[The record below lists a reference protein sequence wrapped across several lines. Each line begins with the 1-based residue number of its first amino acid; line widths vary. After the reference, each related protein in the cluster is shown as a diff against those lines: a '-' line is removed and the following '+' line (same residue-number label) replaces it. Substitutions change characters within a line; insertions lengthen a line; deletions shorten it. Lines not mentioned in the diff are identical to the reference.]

1 MANYAFSSLANGQH
15 VSFNAATDILSFDS
29 SVTASTLT
37 FAESGGALSILWQG
51 KTVWL
56 DNLSLTKL
64 RDDSLQFVNGG
75 IVVAGDTTTDPL
87 ADWYGAEYTM
97 QTYNAGNWVAG
108 LGGADLAQ
116 TGSGA
121 DWLIGNVALTS
132 LNHLSRI
139 GNTGSPNSST
149 SPTISADGR
158 YVGFSGGWTSFGSQN
173 NSATDVLVK
182 DVTSGTVIN
191 EHKSSASV
199 YGNSGSGSPVISA
212 DGKAL
217 AFISASSNLVSGSSS
232 SLYDIYVAGVGT
244 NAIERISTG
253 TGGTLAANGR
263 SLNPDIS
270 GTGRYVAFE
279 SSTSNWAAG
288 GSTAQSDIFLK
299 DRNTGT
305 LTRISTSLTGGD
317 GNGESS
323 SAKVSNDGRF
333 VVFESAASNL
343 TSGDT
348 NGYTDIFFW
357 DRVVGHLTNLTSYM
371 TSVTNPNN
379 TCLNPDIAYDNGW
392 GGMIAFETARSL
404 VAGDTNN
411 ATDIYAFNM
420 GDETFQLVSSKADGN
435 AVSLSSTDASI
446 SGDGRFV
453 VFTSYASNLVAGDTN
468 GVADVFVKDLYTGA
482 IALVSKAANGAQGT
496 LASGNAEISLGGEY
510 IVFETAASNLSST
523 DANGSFTDIYRV
535 SNPLLKDTLVGGSGN
550 DTYVINRSDVITE
563 AINGG
568 TDTVRSTISYILGAN
583 LENLVLLGTG
593 NLTGTGNSLNNTIY
607 GNAGNNAMNGSTGT
621 DTVSYL
627 YAGAAVTVSLAT
639 TAAQATGGAGTD
651 TLSNFENLSGS
662 AYNDRLTGDAN
673 NNRLDG
679 LGGADTMTGGAGNDT
694 YVCNANTDIIVEAAS
709 AGTDTVI
716 SAVTWTLGS
725 TLENLTLSGS
735 AAINGTGN
743 SAANVLTGNSVA
755 NTLNGGGA
763 NDTINGGAGND
774 SLIGGEGHDR
784 LDGGTGND
792 TMLGGNG
799 DDIYVCDSSA
809 DIISE
814 SVGASAGT
822 GTDTVISAVTWTL
835 GGLFENLTLSG
846 SATING
852 SGNSAANVLTGNSV
866 NNVLNGSGG
875 NDTVSGGSG
884 NDTINGGAGNDSLT
898 GGSGNDSF
906 RIADALSAT
915 ANLDRITDYVVAN
928 DIIQLENS
936 VFAKLTTTGALA
948 TANFVA
954 NATGTAIDA
963 NDYIIYETDSGKLLY
978 DADGN
983 GSGTAVQFALLGASL
998 AIVASE
1004 FVVT

>member
-15 VSFNAATDILSFDS
+15 VSFNATTDILSFDN

-37 FAESGGALSILWQG
+37 LAESGGALSVLWQG

-64 RDDSLQFVNGG
+64 RDDSLQFANGG
-75 IVVAGDTTTDPL
+75 QVIAGDTTTDTL

-97 QTYNAGNWVAG
+97 QTNNAGSWVAG
-108 LGGADLAQ
+108 LGGADLVQ

-149 SPTISADGR
+149 SPSISADGR
-158 YVGFSGGWTSFGSQN
+158 YVGFAGGWTSFGSQN
-173 NSATDVLVK
+173 NSGTDVFVK
-182 DVTSGTVIN
+182 DVTSGTVSN
-191 EHKSSASV
+191 EHKSSAGL

-232 SLYDIYVAGVGT
+232 SLYDIFVAGVGT
-244 NAIERISTG
+244 NAIERVSTG

-279 SSTSNWAAG
+279 STTSNWATG

-299 DRNTGT
+299 DRSTGT

-323 SAKVSNDGRF
+323 SAKVSNDGSI

-348 NGYTDIFFW
+348 NGYTDIFIW
-357 DRVVGHLTNLTSYM
+357 DKSDGSLTNLTSLM

-379 TCLNPDIAYDNGW
+379 SCLNPDIAYDNGW
-392 GGMIAFETARSL
+392 GGKIVFETARGL

-411 ATDIYAFNM
+411 ATDIYAFNAS
-420 GDETFQLVSSKADGN
+420 DNTFQLVSSKSDGS
-435 AVSLSSTDASI
+435 AASLSSTDASI

-468 GVADVFVKDLYTGA
+468 GVADVFVKDLHTGA
-482 IALVSKAANGAQGT
+482 IALVSKAANGTQGT

-510 IVFETAASNLSST
+510 IVFETAANLSST
-523 DANGSFTDIYRV
+523 DANGSFTDVYRV
-535 SNPLLKDTLVGGSGN
+535 SNPLLKDTLVGGAGN

-563 AINGG
+563 AVNGG
-568 TDTVRSTISYILGAN
+568 TDTVRSTISYTLGAN

-593 NLTGTGNSLNNTIY
+593 NLAGTGNSLNNTIY
-607 GNAGNNAMNGSTGT
+607 GNAGNNTMNGSTGI
-621 DTVSYL
+621 DTVSYS
-627 YAGAAVTVSLAT
+627 YAAAAVTVSLAT

-662 AYNDRLTGDAN
+662 AYNDILTGDASG
-673 NNRLDG
+673 NRLDG
-679 LGGADTMTGGAGNDT
+679 LAGNDTLTGGAGNDT
-694 YVCNANTDIIVEAAS
+694 YVVNASGDIIVES
-709 AGTDTVI
+709 VGAGTDTVI
-716 SAVTWTLGS
+716 SGITWTLGS
-725 TLENLTLSGS
+725 TL
-735 AAINGTGN
+735 
-743 SAANVLTGNSVA
+743 
-755 NTLNGGGA
+755 
-763 NDTINGGAGND
+763 
-774 SLIGGEGHDR
+774 
-784 LDGGTGND
+784 
-792 TMLGGNG
+792 
-799 DDIYVCDSSA
+799 
-809 DIISE
+809 
-814 SVGASAGT
+814 
-822 GTDTVISAVTWTL
+822 
-835 GGLFENLTLSG
+835 ENLTLSG

-866 NNVLNGSGG
+866 ANTLSGGGANDTINGGAGNDSLVGGEGNDRLDGNTG
-875 NDTVSGGSG
+875 NDTMVGGNGDDTYICDAAGDIITESPSAGTDTVVSAVAWTLGATLENLTLSGSATINGTGNSAANVLTGNSVNNILSGGGSNDTINGGSG

-898 GGSGNDSF
+898 GSAGNDTF
-906 RIADALSAT
+906 RFADALSAT
-915 ANLDRITDYVVAN
+915 TNLDSITDYAVAS
-928 DIIQLENS
+928 DTIQLENS
-936 VFAKLTTTGALA
+936 FFTKLTTNGALA

-954 NATGTAIDA
+954 NATGTAVDA
-963 NDYIIYETDSGKLLY
+963 NDYIIYETDTGKLFY

-983 GSGTAVQFALLGASL
+983 GVGAAIQFALLGSGL
-998 AIVASE
+998 AMAAGE
-1004 FVVT
+1004 FLVT

>member
-29 SVTASTLT
+29 WVTASSLTL
-37 FAESGGALSILWQG
+37 AESGGALSILWQG
-51 KTVWL
+51 KTIWL
-56 DNLSLTKL
+56 DNLSISKL
-64 RDDSLQFVNGG
+64 RDDSLQFANGG
-75 IVVAGDTTTDPL
+75 LLIAGDTTTDTL

-97 QTYNAGNWVAG
+97 QTDNAGNWVAG

-116 TGSGA
+116 TGSGS
-121 DWLIGNVALTS
+121 DWLVGNVALTS

-158 YVGFSGGWTSFGSQN
+158 YVGFAGGWTSFGSQN
-173 NSATDVLVK
+173 NSATDVFVK
-182 DVTSGTVIN
+182 DVTSGTVNN
-191 EHKSSASV
+191 EHKSSAGL

-244 NAIERISTG
+244 STIERVSTG

-288 GSTAQSDIFLK
+288 GSTAQSDIFFK
-299 DRNTGT
+299 DRSTGT
-305 LTRISTSLTGGD
+305 LTRLSTSLTGGD

-323 SAKVSNDGRF
+323 SAKISNDGRF
-333 VVFESAASNL
+333 VAFESAASNL

-348 NGYTDIFFW
+348 NGYTDIFVW
-357 DRVVGHLTNLTSYM
+357 DRNDGSLTNLTSLM

-379 TCLNPDIAYDNGW
+379 SCLNPDIAYDNGW
-392 GGMIAFETARSL
+392 GGTIVFETARGL
-404 VAGDTNN
+404 VAGDNNN

-420 GDETFQLVSSKADGN
+420 ADDTFQLVSCKADGS

-482 IALVSKAANGAQGT
+482 IALVSKAANGTLGT
-496 LASGNAEISLGGEY
+496 LASSNAEISLGGEY
-510 IVFETAASNLSST
+510 IVFETSAPNLSST
-523 DANGSFTDIYRV
+523 DANGSFTDVYRV
-535 SNPLLKDTLVGGSGN
+535 SNPLLKDTLVGGAGN

-563 AINGG
+563 AANGG
-568 TDTVRSTISYILGAN
+568 TDTVRSTITYTLGAN
-583 LENLVLLGTG
+583 LENLALLGTG
-593 NLTGTGNSLNNTIY
+593 NLAGTGNSLNNTIY

-621 DTVSYL
+621 DTVSYS

-639 TAAQATGGAGTD
+639 TAAQATVGAGTD
-651 TLSNFENLSGS
+651 TLSNFENISGS
-662 AYNDRLTGDAN
+662 TYNDRLTGDAN

-679 LGGADTMTGGAGNDT
+679 LAGADTMTGGAGNDT

-735 AAINGTGN
+735 VAINGTGN
-743 SAANVLTGNSVA
+743 SAANVLTGNSVT

-763 NDTINGGAGND
+763 NDTVNGGAGND
-774 SLIGGEGHDR
+774 SLLGGDGNDR

-792 TMLGGNG
+792 TMAGGNG
-799 DDIYVCDSSA
+799 DDTYICDSSA
-809 DIISE
+809 DVISE
-814 SVGASAGT
+814 VAGT

-835 GGLFENLTLSG
+835 QGTLENLSLSG
-846 SATING
+846 TASING

-866 NNVLNGSGG
+866 NNIL
-875 NDTVSGGSG
+875 SGGSG
-884 NDTINGGAGNDSLT
+884 NDTISGGAGNDTINSGAGNDSLT
-898 GGSGNDSF
+898 GGTGNDTF
-906 RIADALSAT
+906 RFADALSAT
-915 ANLDRITDYVVAN
+915 TNLDSITDYAVAN
-928 DIIQLENS
+928 DTIQLENS

-948 TANFVA
+948 AANFTANS
-954 NATGTAIDA
+954 TGTAVDA
-963 NDYIIYETDSGKLLY
+963 NDYVIYETDTGKLFY

-983 GSGTAVQFALLGASL
+983 GAGTAIQFALLGSGL
-998 AIVASE
+998 AMVAGE
-1004 FVVT
+1004 FLVT